1 MRDKV
6 KISKA
11 LERLEIEKLVL
22 ARDIV
27 KKYIGGKE
35 IKKIVFVPGRLINI
49 VL

>member
-1 MRDKV
+1 MRDKI

-22 ARDIV
+22 TRDIV
-27 KKYIGGKE
+27 KKYIEGKE
-35 IKKIVFVPGRLINI
+35 IQKIVFVPNRLINI